1 MQNLFFPYLEKK
13 MSNSS
18 FNSSSLS
25 LLTIDAFLDALGYT
39 PWLTIL
45 STFVLPVIS
54 FIGAILCSLSAFI
67 FLQPKF
73 KDPVFFFYQLLC
85 LVYIVHLIH
94 NLPNGL
100 LFSLRYYPQIDTY
113 WSSAIRIGVDT
124 YWSSTYILPFYLK

>member
-1 MQNLFFPYLEKK
+1 

-18 FNSSSLS
+18 FNSSLLS
-25 LLTIDAFLDALGYT
+25 LLTVDVFLDALGYT

-94 NLPNGL
+94 NTPNGL

-113 WSSAIRIGVDT
+113 WSRYV
-124 YWSSTYILPFYLK
+124 LEKCVYLTVLFKINLRFHMIFVKTCRVIFF